1 MALVFSIYFCTC
13 FIYSYDKALAN
24 AVRFFA
30 KNDIAS
36 IKVITHRKKHIFT
49 DVLFRYIRLRR
60 VYAQV
65 RDMSFGRDMRF
76 ARWKLQGE

>member
-36 IKVITHRKKHIFT
+36 IKVRRARKKNICNA
-49 DVLFRYIRLRR
+49 DVLFSVIFACGEF
-60 VYAQV
+60 YAQV
-65 RDMSFGRDMRF
+65 RDMSFGRGMRF
-76 ARWKLQGE
+76 AR

>member
-36 IKVITHRKKHIFT
+36 IKVRRDNAK
-49 DVLFRYIRLRR
+49 DAVGVLFCIYSHSPQISLYGRFLFTFREF
-60 VYAQV
+60 YATLIPE
-65 RDMSFGRDMRF
+65 GR
-76 ARWKLQGE
+76 